1 MFLGCSLYCV
11 IIIIKYWWGLQHCFR
26 FRLKITSCAWFF
38 GSGLKLIFNW
48 KAHLFIFTK
57 SLFNSKAEVLL
68 SWITEK
74 KFQLLANSLT
84 FEGNPFD
91 KLLIYIKNN
100 IIDQVL
106 RPYSFSLQTN
116 HQAFPFYKSLY
127 FLFHKRFS
135 IDIKD
140 LRDSV
145 NYQIYHFV
153 LI

>member
-11 IIIIKYWWGLQHCFR
+11 IIIIKYWWGMQHCFR

-38 GSGLKLIFNW
+38 GSRLKLIFNW

-57 SLFNSKAEVLL
+57 SLFNSKAELLL

-74 KFQLLANSLT
+74 KFQLSANSLT
-84 FEGNPFD
+84 FEGNPSD

-106 RPYSFSLQTN
+106 RPGEHLLYRPVIRLYHLINPYT
-116 HQAFPFYKSLY
+116 FY
-127 FLFHKRFS
+127 FT
-135 IDIKD
+135 KD
-140 LRDSV
+140 LV
-145 NYQIYHFV
+145 
-153 LI
+153 